1 MINYLLLIIKT
12 IFSLIFILGLIILTF
27 KFGGGKLQLLQNK
40 KYLKILERISLSKEN
55 NILVVKMG
63 TKAFVVSS
71 SHSNIEILRE
81 VSEEDLIKLEKSV
94 ESPKNDKLMELIK
107 NWRKKGRVE

>member
-1 MINYLLLIIKT
+1 MLDYFYLVIKI

-27 KFGGGKLQLLQNK
+27 KYGGGKLQSLQNK

-55 NILVVKMG
+55 SILVVKMG

-81 VSEEDLIKLEKSV
+81 VSDEDLITLEKSA
-94 ESPKNDKLMELIK
+94 EGPQNDKLMELIR
-107 NWRKKGRVE
+107 NWRKKEE

>member
-1 MINYLLLIIKT
+1 MIDYFLLIIKI

-27 KFGGGKLQLLQNK
+27 RYGGGKLQLLQNK

-55 NILVVKMG
+55 NIMVVKMG
-63 TKAFVVSS
+63 TKAFIVSS

-81 VSEEDLIKLEKSV
+81 VSEEDLLILEKSLEV
-94 ESPKNDKLMELIK
+94 PKNDKLMELIK
-107 NWRKKGRVE
+107 KLKKKED